1 MTTDTQPRGAT
12 FEARLAKVLVVD
24 DDAANVRLLERLLRS
39 AGYECIRSTT
49 RSVEGLQ
56 LYAEDPPDV
65 MLLDI
70 KMAGLDGFEV
80 LRRLRSIEP
89 DYPPVLVLTGDLQ
102 HETRLKALEAGAR
115 DHVTRPFNVPELL
128 SRVRNVAEVR
138 ILERLLRS
146 EKALLAQRVA
156 ERTIELNATR
166 LEVIRRLGRAA
177 EYRDN
182 ETGLHILRMSKMSR
196 LIGRAAGMSEAEAEL
211 LLNAS
216 PMHDIGKIGIPDNIL
231 LKPGKLDAAEWTIMR
246 THPTI
251 GAEILGGHPSELLR
265 TATEI
270 AISHHEKWDGSGY
283 PRGLSGEAIPLTG
296 RVVALADVF
305 DALTSKRPYKQAWSV
320 EDALREVRR
329 LRGSHF
335 DPGVADA
342 FEAVLPEIVAIKT
355 QYAEPEGD

>member
-1 MTTDTQPRGAT
+1 MTTDPQPRVTT
-12 FEARLAKVLVVD
+12 FESSLAKVLVVD
-24 DDAANVRLLERLLRS
+24 DDAANVRLLERVLRS
-39 AGYECIRSTT
+39 AGYQDIRSTT

-56 LYAEDPPDV
+56 LYAEAPPDV

-70 KMAGLDGFEV
+70 NMAGLDGFEV

-89 DYPPVLVLTGDLQ
+89 DYAPVLVVTGDLQ

-138 ILERLLRS
+138 ILQRLLRA

-156 ERTIELNATR
+156 ERTVELHDTR

-196 LIGRAAGMSEAEAEL
+196 LIGEAVGMSDAQAEL
-211 LLNAS
+211 LLHAS

-231 LKPGKLDAAEWTIMR
+231 LKPGKLDATEWTTMR
-246 THPTI
+246 THTTI

-265 TATEI
+265 TAAEI
-270 AISHHEKWDGSGY
+270 ALSHHEKWDGSGY
-283 PRGLSGEAIPLTG
+283 PHGLAGERIPLVG

-305 DALTSKRPYKQAWSV
+305 DALTSKRPYKQAWPID
-320 EDALREVRR
+320 DAVAEIRR
-329 LRGSHF
+329 LKGSHF
-335 DPGVADA
+335 DPGVAEA
-342 FEAVLPEIVAIKT
+342 FEAVLPEMVAIKT
-355 QYAEPEGD
+355 QYAEPEGE